1 MKLEQIRPNFVL
13 MLHEEQVAFL
23 DQYRQRRYHDLI
35 ETTVVK
41 ISTKGKKKTTER
53 KVTITP
59 EAFEL
64 LKKLGLV

>member
-1 MKLEQIRPNFVL
+1 VKLEQIRPNFVL